1 VQGLDRHDQ
10 SSFASAAATVL
21 VVEDD
26 FLVRLCAADALSEAG
41 FNVLQA
47 ASGPDA
53 LRILEDGPVDVVFTD
68 INMPGA
74 FDGAGLARR
83 IRHRWPETAVV
94 ITSGRGCPEE
104 DVGEARFLP
113 KPYMP
118 DMLAQLMEEVLGV
131 MPGTTRP
138 PRFAAWRARA
148 MQGLGRLPAQA
159 WSLRHRA
166 GGTPTVF
173 LKARLKAASDS

>member
-1 VQGLDRHDQ
+1 MIESLQERNIACRDWLDMIIQ
-10 SSFASAAATVL
+10 ASPAAAAATATVL

-47 ASGPDA
+47 DSGPDA
-53 LRILEDGPVDVVFTD
+53 LRILEDGAVDVVFTD

-104 DVGEARFLP
+104 DLGDARFLP

-118 DMLAQLMEEVLGV
+118 DNLAQLMEEVLGRHA
-131 MPGTTRP
+131 GD
-138 PRFAAWRARA
+138 AAANKVRC
-148 MQGLGRLPAQA
+148 L
-159 WSLRHRA
+159 A
-166 GGTPTVF
+166 G
-173 LKARLKAASDS
+173 

>member
-1 VQGLDRHDQ
+1 MIESLQERNIACRDWLDMIIQ
-10 SSFASAAATVL
+10 ASPAAATVL

-47 ASGPDA
+47 DSGPDA

-74 FDGAGLARR
+74 FDGAGLAAR

-104 DVGEARFLP
+104 DLGDACFLP

-118 DMLAQLMEEVLGV
+118 DSLAQLMQEVLDCHAGH
-131 MPGTTRP
+131 
-138 PRFAAWRARA
+138 AAANKVRC
-148 MQGLGRLPAQA
+148 L
-159 WSLRHRA
+159 A
-166 GGTPTVF
+166 G
-173 LKARLKAASDS
+173 

>member
-1 VQGLDRHDQ
+1 MIESLQERNA
-10 SSFASAAATVL
+10 ASRDWIDMINQASPDAAATVL

-41 FNVLQA
+41 FNVLEA

-53 LRILEDGPVDVVFTD
+53 LRMLEDVPVDVVFTD

-83 IRHRWPETAVV
+83 VRRRWPETVVV

-113 KPYMP
+113 KPYMA
-118 DMLAQLMEEVLGV
+118 DMLAQLMEEVLRCHAGHD
-131 MPGTTRP
+131 
-138 PRFAAWRARA
+138 AAAKVRC
-148 MQGLGRLPAQA
+148 L
-159 WSLRHRA
+159 A
-166 GGTPTVF
+166 G
-173 LKARLKAASDS
+173 

>member
-1 VQGLDRHDQ
+1 MIEPLQERSTACRDWIDMIIQ
-10 SSFASAAATVL
+10 ASPTAVTVL

-47 ASGPDA
+47 DSGPDA

-83 IRHRWPETAVV
+83 VRHRWPATAVV
-94 ITSGRGCPEE
+94 VTSGRGCPQE
-104 DVGEARFLP
+104 DLGEARFLP

-118 DMLAQLMEEVLGV
+118 DSLARHIDEVL
-131 MPGTTRP
+131 
-138 PRFAAWRARA
+138 RF
-148 MQGLGRLPAQA
+148 
-159 WSLRHRA
+159 HA
-166 GGTPTVF
+166 GHEDAG
-173 LKARLKAASDS
+173 KARCLAG

>member
-1 VQGLDRHDQ
+1 MIESLQERNAACRDWIDMIIQ
-10 SSFASAAATVL
+10 ASPAHPGAVTATVL

-26 FLVRLCAADALSEAG
+26 FLVRLCAADALSDAG

-47 ASGPDA
+47 DSGPDA
-53 LRILEDGPVDVVFTD
+53 LRILENGPVDVVFTD

-83 IRHRWPETAVV
+83 VRHRWPETAVV

-104 DVGEARFLP
+104 DLGEALFLP

-118 DMLAQLMEEVLGV
+118 DSLSRLIEEVLGFHA
-131 MPGTTRP
+131 GHD
-138 PRFAAWRARA
+138 AAGKVRC
-148 MQGLGRLPAQA
+148 L
-159 WSLRHRA
+159 A
-166 GGTPTVF
+166 G
-173 LKARLKAASDS
+173 

>member
-1 VQGLDRHDQ
+1 MIESLQERNAACRDWIDMTIQATPAHQG
-10 SSFASAAATVL
+10 AVTATVL

-26 FLVRLCAADALSEAG
+26 FLVRLCAADALSDAG
-41 FNVLQA
+41 YNVLQA

-53 LRILEDGPVDVVFTD
+53 LRLIEDGPVDVVFTD

-83 IRHRWPETAVV
+83 VRHRWPEVALV

-104 DVGEARFLP
+104 DLGDACFLP

-118 DMLAQLMEEVLGV
+118 DNLPQLMEEVL
-131 MPGTTRP
+131 
-138 PRFAAWRARA
+138 RFHAGHDAAGKVRC
-148 MQGLGRLPAQA
+148 L
-159 WSLRHRA
+159 A
-166 GGTPTVF
+166 G
-173 LKARLKAASDS
+173 

>member
-1 VQGLDRHDQ
+1 MITQ
-10 SSFASAAATVL
+10 ASPAAAATVL

-26 FLVRLCAADALSEAG
+26 FLVRLCAADALSDAG

-47 ASGPDA
+47 DSGPDA

-83 IRHRWPETAVV
+83 VKHRWPETALV
-94 ITSGRGCPEE
+94 ITSGRGCPEG
-104 DVGEARFLP
+104 DLGDALFLP

-118 DMLAQLMEEVLGV
+118 DSLAQLIEEVLG
-131 MPGTTRP
+131 
-138 PRFAAWRARA
+138 F
-148 MQGLGRLPAQA
+148 
-159 WSLRHRA
+159 HA
-166 GGTPTVF
+166 GHDDAGKVRC
-173 LKARLKAASDS
+173 LAG

>member
-1 VQGLDRHDQ
+1 MIIRAL
-10 SSFASAAATVL
+10 SAATVL

-26 FLVRLCAADALSEAG
+26 FLVRICAADALSEAG

-47 ASGPDA
+47 DSGPDA

-83 IRHRWPETAVV
+83 IRHRWPATAVV
-94 ITSGRGCPEE
+94 VTSGRGCPEG
-104 DVGEARFLP
+104 DLGDALFLP

-118 DMLAQLMEEVLGV
+118 DSLSRIIEEALDHHTGHEDAGRIRCLAG
-131 MPGTTRP
+131 
-138 PRFAAWRARA
+138 
-148 MQGLGRLPAQA
+148 
-159 WSLRHRA
+159 
-166 GGTPTVF
+166 
-173 LKARLKAASDS
+173 

>member
-1 VQGLDRHDQ
+1 MITQ
-10 SSFASAAATVL
+10 ASPAAATVAATVL

-47 ASGPDA
+47 DSGPDA
-53 LRILEDGPVDVVFTD
+53 LRILEDEPVDVVFTD

-83 IRHRWPETAVV
+83 ISHRWPATAVV
-94 ITSGRGCPEE
+94 VTSGRGLP
-104 DVGEARFLP
+104 DGGLGNALFLP

-118 DMLAQLMEEVLGV
+118 DRLAGVIEDVLG
-131 MPGTTRP
+131 
-138 PRFAAWRARA
+138 F
-148 MQGLGRLPAQA
+148 
-159 WSLRHRA
+159 HA
-166 GGTPTVF
+166 GHDVAGKVRC
-173 LKARLKAASDS
+173 LAG

>member
-1 VQGLDRHDQ
+1 MIESLQERNTACRDWIDMTIH
-10 SSFASAAATVL
+10 ASPAAAAATVL

-47 ASGPDA
+47 DNGPAA
-53 LRILEDGPVDVVFTD
+53 LRILEDRPVDVVFTD

-83 IRHRWPETAVV
+83 IRDRWPATAVV
-94 ITSGRGCPEE
+94 VTSGRGRP
-104 DVGEARFLP
+104 DGGLGDARFLP

-118 DMLAQLMEEVLGV
+118 DSLSRVIEEVLG
-131 MPGTTRP
+131 
-138 PRFAAWRARA
+138 F
-148 MQGLGRLPAQA
+148 
-159 WSLRHRA
+159 HA
-166 GGTPTVF
+166 GHDTAGNVRC
-173 LKARLKAASDS
+173 LAG

>member
-1 VQGLDRHDQ
+1 MIESLQERNTACRDWIDMITQ
-10 SSFASAAATVL
+10 ASPAAATVAATVL

-47 ASGPDA
+47 DSGPDA

-74 FDGAGLARR
+74 FDGAGWRGGSAAPLARDR
-83 IRHRWPETAVV
+83 RRGHVGARLPGRWP
-94 ITSGRGCPEE
+94 RRRP
-104 DVGEARFLP
+104 FLP

-118 DMLAQLMEEVLGV
+118 DSLARLIEEVLGHHA
-131 MPGTTRP
+131 GHH
-138 PRFAAWRARA
+138 AAGKVRCLAR
-148 MQGLGRLPAQA
+148 
-159 WSLRHRA
+159 
-166 GGTPTVF
+166 
-173 LKARLKAASDS
+173 

>member
-1 VQGLDRHDQ
+1 MIESLQERNIACRDWIDMIIQ
-10 SSFASAAATVL
+10 APPAAATVL

-41 FNVLQA
+41 FNVLEA
-47 ASGPDA
+47 DSGPDA
-53 LRILEDGPVDVVFTD
+53 LRILEGGAVDVVFTD

-83 IRHRWPETAVV
+83 IRHRWPATAVV

-104 DVGEARFLP
+104 DLGEALFLP

-118 DMLAQLMEEVLGV
+118 DSLSRIIEEVLDHH
-131 MPGTTRP
+131 
-138 PRFAAWRARA
+138 AAGKVRC
-148 MQGLGRLPAQA
+148 L
-159 WSLRHRA
+159 A
-166 GGTPTVF
+166 G
-173 LKARLKAASDS
+173 

>member
-1 VQGLDRHDQ
+1 MIESLPERNTACRDWIAMISQ
-10 SSFASAAATVL
+10 APPAATATVL

-47 ASGPDA
+47 DSGPDA

-83 IRHRWPETAVV
+83 ISRRWPETAVV
-94 ITSGRGCPEE
+94 ITSGRGSPEE
-104 DVGEARFLP
+104 GLGEAMFLP

-118 DMLAQLMEEVLGV
+118 DCLGHLMEEVLGHH
-131 MPGTTRP
+131 
-138 PRFAAWRARA
+138 AA
-148 MQGLGRLPAQA
+148 
-159 WSLRHRA
+159 HH
-166 GGTPTVF
+166 
-173 LKARLKAASDS
+173 AASKVRCLAG